1 MPEQVNPVSE
11 VSYAALVAIDWAD
24 QKHVWSLQ
32 VIGGRKR
39 ETGELQH
46 TPEAVE
52 SWVGQLCQRFGE
64 QPIAVAVEQRRGA
77 LVFMLS
83 KYERLH
89 IFPVP
94 PTMSANLRKAL
105 YPSGAKDDPKDA
117 DLLLDIL
124 EKHGNKLRRLQPDT
138 EPTRRIQ
145 NLVEERRKLVDEK
158 TAQSNRL
165 MANVKIYFP
174 QIARWFK
181 DVDSNLVCD
190 LLQRWPTLEKLQKAQ
205 TAKVYDLLHR
215 HRFGNEE
222 KIVGLLKEIRQAR
235 PAINDMAV
243 QEAKAE
249 AVKVSVGLLEVLRE
263 GIKELDR
270 KIQEAAAAHPDFFI
284 FKSLPGAGPVLAP
297 RLIAAFGSQRERFD
311 RAEQLQVYSGISP
324 VISSSGKTRWVHFR
338 FGCPKF
344 LRQTFHEW
352 AGHSIV
358 FSTWARAYYDLQRS
372 RGKGHH
378 AAVRALAFKWMRI
391 AFRCWKDR
399 VAYQESSYL
408 DVLQKR
414 NSPLAAT
421 VRP

>member
-1 MPEQVNPVSE
+1 MPEQRNVVAE
-11 VSYAALVAIDWAD
+11 ESYAALVAIDWAD
-24 QKHVWSLQ
+24 QKHVWSLHAA
-32 VIGGRKR
+32 GSRKR
-39 ETGELQH
+39 ESGELQH
-46 TPEAVE
+46 SPEAVE

-64 QPIAVAVEQRRGA
+64 QAIAVAVEQRRGA

-94 PTMSANLRKAL
+94 PTMSSNMRKAL

-138 EPTRRIQ
+138 EQTRRIQ

-165 MANVKIYFP
+165 IANLKIYFP
-174 QIARWFK
+174 QVPKWFK
-181 DVDSNLVCD
+181 DVDSDLVCD
-190 LLQRWPTLEKLQKAQ
+190 LLQRWPTLEKLQRAQ
-205 TAKVYDLLHR
+205 TTKLYDFLHR

-222 KIVGLLKEIRQAR
+222 RILGLMKEIRQAKE
-235 PAINDMAV
+235 AINDQAV
-243 QEAKAE
+243 QEAKVAV
-249 AVKVSVGLLEVLRE
+249 VKVSMGMLTVLRE
-263 GIKELDR
+263 GIKELDH

-297 RLIAAFGSQRERFD
+297 RLIAAFGSRRERFQ
-311 RAEQLQVYSGISP
+311 RAEELQVYSGISP
-324 VISSSGKTRWVHFR
+324 VISSSGRNQWVHFR
-338 FGCPKF
+338 FACPKF

-358 FSTWARAYYDLQRS
+358 FSIWARAYYDLQRS
-372 RGKGHH
+372 KGKGHH
-378 AAVRALAFKWMRI
+378 AAVRALAFKWLRI
-391 AFRCWKDR
+391 AFRCWKDH
-399 VAYQESSYL
+399 VPYQEASYL
-408 DVLQKR
+408 EALKKR
-414 NSPLAAT
+414 NAPLLASVLA
-421 VRP
+421 

>member
-1 MPEQVNPVSE
+1 
-11 VSYAALVAIDWAD
+11 
-24 QKHVWSLQ
+24 
-32 VIGGRKR
+32 
-39 ETGELQH
+39 
-46 TPEAVE
+46 
-52 SWVGQLCQRFGE
+52 
-64 QPIAVAVEQRRGA
+64 
-77 LVFMLS
+77 
-83 KYERLH
+83 
-89 IFPVP
+89 
-94 PTMSANLRKAL
+94 
-105 YPSGAKDDPKDA
+105 
-117 DLLLDIL
+117 
-124 EKHGNKLRRLQPDT
+124 
-138 EPTRRIQ
+138 
-145 NLVEERRKLVDEK
+145 
-158 TAQSNRL
+158 
-165 MANVKIYFP
+165 
-174 QIARWFK
+174 
-181 DVDSNLVCD
+181 

>member
-1 MPEQVNPVSE
+1 VAEQANPVAE
-11 VSYAALVAIDWAD
+11 MSYAALVAIDWAD
-24 QKHVWSLQ
+24 QKHVWSLHAA
-32 VIGGRKR
+32 GSRKR

-83 KYERLH
+83 KYEQLH

-117 DLLLDIL
+117 ELLLDIL
-124 EKHGNKLRRLQPDT
+124 EKYGNKLRRLQPDT

-165 MANVKIYFP
+165 MANLKIYFP
-174 QIARWFK
+174 QLPRWFK
-181 DVDSNLVCD
+181 EVDSDLVCD

-205 TAKVYDLLHR
+205 TAKLYDFFRR
-215 HRFGNEE
+215 HRMGNEE
-222 KIVGLLKEIRQAR
+222 RILGLLKEIRQAR
-235 PAINDMAV
+235 PAISDQAV
-243 QEAKAE
+243 QEAKVAT
-249 AVKVSVGLLEVLRE
+249 VKVSVGLLEVLRQ
-263 GIKELDR
+263 GIKEMDR
-270 KIQEAAAAHPDFFI
+270 KIQEAAASHPDFFI
-284 FKSLPGAGPVLAP
+284 FKSLPGAGPVMAP
-297 RLIAAFGSQRERFD
+297 RLLAAFGSQRERFT
-311 RAEQLQVYSGISP
+311 RVEELQVYSGISP
-324 VISSSGKTRWVHFR
+324 VISSSGKSRWIHFR

-358 FSTWARAYYDLQRS
+358 YSTWARAYYQLQRS
-372 RGKGHH
+372 RGKQHH
-378 AAVRALAFKWMRI
+378 AAVRALAFKWIRI
-391 AFRCWKDR
+391 AFRCWKER

-408 DVLQKR
+408 DALQKR
-414 NSPLAAT
+414 NAPLLAALL
-421 VRP
+421 